1 MAAPTGL
8 CDKLEFE
15 SHLTKYGV
23 CGYNAYII
31 IKGKEKKS
39 IRQATARESRLV
51 EWDTEEPEEHTE
63 KMECGDPELYAL
75 GMNPVSDKPIMYALT
90 TCLHCKNTKKFLE
103 ENKFEVIVIH
113 LDDYCDS
120 DRSDLMEKV
129 RKYNPRGTFPVV
141 LMPNGKVIVGF
152 RKMLLQEAMSK

>member
-1 MAAPTGL
+1 MNIIYLAAAAGIL
-8 CDKLEFE
+8 VLILVAVMVMK
-15 SHLTKYGV
+15 
-23 CGYNAYII
+23 
-31 IKGKEKKS
+31 KGKTAPVEPAEEKEQ
-39 IRQATARESRLV
+39 R
-51 EWDTEEPEEHTE
+51 
-63 KMECGDPELYAL
+63 ECGDPMLYEL

-103 ENKFEVIVIH
+103 ENHYEVTVIH

-120 DRSDLMEKV
+120 QRSDLMEKV

-152 RKMLLQEAMSK
+152 RKLLLEEAMSK

>member
-1 MAAPTGL
+1 MNSIYLVAAASVL
-8 CDKLEFE
+8 ALILIAVMVMK
-15 SHLTKYGV
+15 
-23 CGYNAYII
+23 
-31 IKGKEKKS
+31 KGKV
-39 IRQATARESRLV
+39 AP
-51 EWDTEEPEEHTE
+51 EEPEDSTE
-63 KMECGDPELYAL
+63 KRECGDPELYEL

-103 ENKFEVIVIH
+103 ENHYEVTVIH

-120 DRSDLMEKV
+120 DRANLMEKV

-152 RKMLLQEAMSK
+152 RKLLLEEAMKK

>member
-1 MAAPTGL
+1 MDPIYLVAAAGVFIL
-8 CDKLEFE
+8 L
-15 SHLTKYGV
+15 LTAVLVMK
-23 CGYNAYII
+23 
-31 IKGKEKKS
+31 KGK
-39 IRQATARESRLV
+39 AA
-51 EWDTEEPEEHTE
+51 TEEPEERTE

-103 ENKFEVIVIH
+103 ENKFDVIVIH

-152 RKMLLQEAMSK
+152 RKVLLQEAMSK

>member
-1 MAAPTGL
+1 MDPIYLVAAAGVFIL
-8 CDKLEFE
+8 L
-15 SHLTKYGV
+15 LTAVLVMK
-23 CGYNAYII
+23 
-31 IKGKEKKS
+31 KGK
-39 IRQATARESRLV
+39 AA
-51 EWDTEEPEEHTE
+51 TEEPEERTE

-152 RKMLLQEAMSK
+152 RKVLLQEAMSK

>member
-1 MAAPTGL
+1 MNTIHIVVAAGIL
-8 CDKLEFE
+8 VLI
-15 SHLTKYGV
+15 LV
-23 CGYNAYII
+23 AVMIM
-31 IKGKEKKS
+31 KKS
-39 IRQATARESRLV
+39 KPAP
-51 EWDTEEPEEHTE
+51 EEPSEETE
-63 KMECGDPELYAL
+63 KPECGDPALYEL

-103 ENKFEVIVIH
+103 ENHYEVTVIH

-120 DRSDLMEKV
+120 QRSNLMEKV

-152 RKMLLQEAMSK
+152 RKLLLEEAMSK